1 MLAIFSKIYKKLHM
15 NFFWNRSFASLRSK
29 LNFWIILE
37 YVSPRF
43 TDYLAKGGSSNWFYS
58 QLGKHQIT
66 SQMHICLLRTEL
78 ERIQLGL
85 EVRMV
90 PSSPTPQFI
99 LGTCFCLSLGC
110 VWLCWEGKA
119 EHDPLLPSK
128 LRTLTSQSDS
138 PPLWGEQIR
147 DRGLGRRHILWN
159 SPRGVRV
166 GWGSPFWVEV

>member
-1 MLAIFSKIYKKLHM
+1 MLAIFSKISKKLHM

-58 QLGKHQIT
+58 QLGKQQIT

-78 ERIQLGL
+78 ERIQHGL

-90 PSSPTPQFI
+90 PSSLTLQFI
-99 LGTCFCLSLGC
+99 LGTRFCLNLGC

-166 GWGSPFWVEV
+166 GWGSPFRVEV